1 MEQCE
6 VGDRDMQIRDGRM
19 DENIIIEMHK
29 GLDAGKSDREVEQ
42 RVHNEMKC
50 EGEMFCV
57 KCDESQEEI
66 CMPVQE
72 EEGEAQRGVRDPGEP
87 TISMREEHELT
98 HWPYRSWCSA
108 CVRARGRDN
117 PSRRVEGG
125 FDEHVLP
132 RIRMD
137 YGFLT
142 EDVEYR
148 EGENGEEQTQ
158 VARESMT
165 MAVVQE
171 SLLGSIWT
179 YAVEAKGISETW
191 FVEQL
196 LEDMETIGLKNER
209 VVVKSDQE
217 PAIVEV
223 MKEVQR
229 RRESD
234 YGTALD
240 NSRVGDSDS
249 NGTIESMVGLAE
261 GMARVLRFS
270 IEDRIGT
277 KLKMSDPIMP
287 WLVRHAGHVLTRS
300 RIRENGRTAMQLIKG
315 RRSNTEL
322 VPFGES
328 VLFRIPHGKSK
339 PGKFEEQWEFGVYV
353 GFVIRSGESLV
364 ATKDGV
370 FRVTSIRRRPSS
382 ERWS

>member
-171 SLLGSIWT
+171 SLLGSI
-179 YAVEAKGISETW
+179 
-191 FVEQL
+191 
-196 LEDMETIGLKNER
+196 
-209 VVVKSDQE
+209 
-217 PAIVEV
+217 
-223 MKEVQR
+223 
-229 RRESD
+229 
-234 YGTALD
+234 
-240 NSRVGDSDS
+240 
-249 NGTIESMVGLAE
+249 
-261 GMARVLRFS
+261 
-270 IEDRIGT
+270 
-277 KLKMSDPIMP
+277 
-287 WLVRHAGHVLTRS
+287 
-300 RIRENGRTAMQLIKG
+300 
-315 RRSNTEL
+315 
-322 VPFGES
+322 
-328 VLFRIPHGKSK
+328 
-339 PGKFEEQWEFGVYV
+339 
-353 GFVIRSGESLV
+353 
-364 ATKDGV
+364 
-370 FRVTSIRRRPSS
+370 
-382 ERWS
+382 